1 MKVGIAGV
9 GGIGS
14 NVAANLVRSGI
25 SCLKVVDMD
34 CVEGSN
40 LNRQFYFADQIGRRK
55 VDALTD
61 NLRRINPTLM
71 VETVHTEIT
80 EKNCHRL
87 FADCPLLVEGL
98 DGAESK
104 KMLLEIMASQVRL
117 MVSASGIG
125 GRKLATISSRR
136 MGNCAIVGD
145 FTSDCAASGL
155 YSHKLQAVCAQ
166 MTEFLLEEIYK

>member
-14 NVAANLVRSGI
+14 NIAVNLVRSGI

-34 CVEGSN
+34 CVEESN

-55 VDALTD
+55 VDALAD
-61 NLRRINPTLM
+61 NLRRINPALV
-71 VETVHTEIT
+71 VETIHTEIT
-80 EKNCHRL
+80 EENCRTL
-87 FADCPLLVEGL
+87 FADCPLLVEGV

-104 KMLLEIMASQVRL
+104 KMLLEIMASQARL

-125 GRKLATISSRR
+125 GRELATISSRR

-145 FTSDCAASGL
+145 FASDCAASFL
-155 YSHKLQAVCAQ
+155 YSHKLQAVCAK
-166 MTEFLLEEIYK
+166 MTEILLEEMDI